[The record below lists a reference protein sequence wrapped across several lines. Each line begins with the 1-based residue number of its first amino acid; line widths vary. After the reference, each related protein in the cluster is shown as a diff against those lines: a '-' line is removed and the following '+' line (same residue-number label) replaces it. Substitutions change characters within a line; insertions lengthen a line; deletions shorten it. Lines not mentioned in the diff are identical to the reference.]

1 MSYLTKTS
9 PCRVMKHVAS
19 LSSGNVYIIFPHEW
33 GSVKRIYLY
42 CFRSILCVSHNL
54 RP

>member
-19 LSSGNVYIIFPHEW
+19 LSSGNVYIIFFRMNGAPSR
-33 GSVKRIYLY
+33 GYIYTVLGQF
-42 CFRSILCVSHNL
+42 CA
-54 RP
+54 